1 MKNNDTNAS
10 DPSNIA
16 NGSKTQSGKLPLL
29 IAAIIKTNRTV
40 VRLASS
46 MNLSPRV
53 RLKTFQTAK
62 PYTKTMSANPPTM
75 VKTLPVGITL

>member
-40 VRLASS
+40 VRG
-46 MNLSPRV
+46 RG
-53 RLKTFQTAK
+53 
-62 PYTKTMSANPPTM
+62 MS
-75 VKTLPVGITL
+75 KELGYE